1 MESSTTKK
9 EINTVEL
16 SEKNSTST
24 SSKTQLNLDYT
35 ELINELSQI
44 NQDGDSLLKELKFE
58 EAKIKYLQG
67 YNKVENET
75 EKSDILYT
83 INPQLEEILSKYKIF
98 LSKIAECFYKQ
109 KDYKNTI
116 VYDLKLISLEPKDPK
131 SIIRLFYSYSKLEKY
146 QQAAYYGE
154 LFTELDKNT
163 QEKFEDVQKD
173 IDNEKDKL
181 NYIFNKNNNRINVIL
196 FNFILIS
203 IILSLTIVF
212 FKIYK

>member
-1 MESSTTKK
+1 MESSTIKK
-9 EINTVEL
+9 EINTVEF

-44 NQDGDSLLKELKFE
+44 NQDGDSLLKEMKFE
-58 EAKIKYLQG
+58 EAKNKYFQG

-83 INPQLEEILSKYKIF
+83 INPQLEELLTKYKIF

-116 VYDLKLISLEPKDPK
+116 AYDLKLISLEPKDPK

-181 NYIFNKNNNRINVIL
+181 NYIFNKNNNRINML